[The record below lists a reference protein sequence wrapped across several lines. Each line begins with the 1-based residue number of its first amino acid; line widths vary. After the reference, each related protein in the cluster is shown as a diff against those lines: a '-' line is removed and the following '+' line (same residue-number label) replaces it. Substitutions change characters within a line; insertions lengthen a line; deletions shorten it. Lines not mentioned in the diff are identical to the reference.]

1 MVVEHLLSDRNFL
14 VIGISDLKII
24 WILGFEI
31 LGPFSEKQ
39 IYSYLSQL

>member
-14 VIGISDLKII
+14 VIGISDLKTI

-31 LGPFSEKQ
+31 LGSFQKSKF
-39 IYSYLSQL
+39 ILI